1 MEAFAILHT
10 IRRSSGEGEIY
21 MNKKEFTMA
30 CAKCFSGFGFE
41 KVKRSYAKKCGN
53 IVIIIEP
60 VKSNYDNYYWFEYGY
75 IIREIND
82 RPCDTTCN
90 TDLRGSFGL
99 SIGDSDKMRYDI
111 WPEQLTES
119 ELIDALRQA
128 VPKILI
134 PENTDAKKF
143 LIGAIRSKICYPSFR
158 TKEYLGMEDD

>member
-1 MEAFAILHT
+1 M
-10 IRRSSGEGEIY
+10 
-21 MNKKEFTMA
+21 
-30 CAKCFSGFGFE
+30 
-41 KVKRSYAKKCGN
+41 
-53 IVIIIEP
+53 
-60 VKSNYDNYYWFEYGY
+60 D
-75 IIREIND
+75 IIREMND

-158 TKEYLGMEDD
+158 AKEYLRMEDD